1 MEITFKQF
9 DKDSSGTIS
18 KDEFFEVCGGLRG
31 NSREFMIYFLGFD
44 RRAL

>member
-18 KDEFFEVCGGLRG
+18 KDEFFEVCGGLKGIAG
-31 NSREFMIYFLGFD
+31 NLWFIF
-44 RRAL
+44 